1 MFLFSLSE
9 ASVTKSTSWWV
20 RLIIFHTTRFSIAE
34 MTKELKRNNA
44 LLGKSKLFRSLCLH
58 SVVTCHANNTPPK
71 NRHYSDINVERLFQ
85 TFVALYP
92 LFYLVSNSRDVRLS
106 WESPLTRFSIFM
118 LALSSQIMSRYE
130 RIVLKR
136 LLYHFAKGTLTLD
149 MSS

>member
-1 MFLFSLSE
+1 M
-9 ASVTKSTSWWV
+9 
-20 RLIIFHTTRFSIAE
+20 
-34 MTKELKRNNA
+34 
-44 LLGKSKLFRSLCLH
+44 GKSKLFRSLCLH

-85 TFVALYP
+85 TFVALFP

-136 LLYHFAKGTLTLD
+136 LLYHCIKVHSLWTYRIKCSSRLFISTRAILFISGTNHNLSLRQLT
-149 MSS
+149 